1 MSEDPSTE
9 TAEET
14 QASYH
19 WIGKNVTKPDA
30 LEKAL
35 GATEYVGDMVVP
47 GMLHGK
53 ILWADTPHAV
63 IKRIETEEAAR
74 VPGVH
79 AVLTSKDVPGS
90 NRFGLAVPDQCA
102 LAEEKVRSV
111 GDAVALV
118 AAEDEEAAE
127 EAASKIKVHI
137 EHLRPI
143 LTYADALDPDAP
155 KIHEGGN
162 VFQHTT
168 VRKGDL
174 DKGVRESAVIV
185 ENAYHTHRMD
195 HVPMEPEAGLA
206 YVDPS
211 GVLNIL
217 VGTQYPY
224 RDRRQIAP
232 ALGLPMNKV
241 RVIQAPI
248 GGGFG
253 RKDDI
258 TAEIHVGLLALK
270 TRRPVRLVY
279 TREESLVANTK
290 RHPMAMNFRT
300 GAGADGRLTFLD
312 GDIYGDTGA
321 GVSLGAYVIKKAGIH
336 ATGPYDVPNI
346 RVDTYTLYTNNLTSG
361 AMRGFGVMQAAVAH
375 ESQMDQ
381 LAHKLGMSPLEFRLK
396 NCLKPGLASS
406 TGQVMNEGC
415 GIEATLQRIKDYM
428 SAHELRFNRPEAA
441 SSDS

>member
-1 MSEDPSTE
+1 MSEDASQE
-9 TAEET
+9 TA
-14 QASYH
+14 QPYH
-19 WIGKNVTKPDA
+19 WIGRNVTKPDA

-35 GATEYVGDMVVP
+35 GATEYVGDMVMP
-47 GMLHGK
+47 GMLHAK
-53 ILWADTPHAV
+53 ILWGGTPHAV
-63 IKRIETEEAAR
+63 IRNIDTADAAR
-74 VPGVH
+74 VPGVA
-79 AVLTSKDVPGS
+79 AVLTAADVPGT
-90 NRFGLAVPDQCA
+90 NRYGLAVLDQRA
-102 LAEEKVRSV
+102 LADDKVRSA
-111 GDAVALV
+111 GDALALV

-127 EAASKIKVHI
+127 EAVSKIKVDL
-137 EHLRPI
+137 EPLRPI
-143 LTYADALDPDAP
+143 LTYEDALDPDAP
-155 KIHEGGN
+155 SVHEGGN

-174 DKGVRESAVIV
+174 EKGVQESDVIV

-232 ALGLPMNKV
+232 ALDLAMNKV

-279 TREESLVANTK
+279 TPRRVPHRQHQAPPHGHEVPHRRSLGRAADLPGRRHLRRHRRGDLPGGLRHQESGHP
-290 RHPMAMNFRT
+290 RHRPLRRAQHPGGHLHALHQQPGLR
-300 GAGADGRLTFLD
+300 GHARLRGDAGGGGPRIADGP
-312 GDIYGDTGA
+312 
-321 GVSLGAYVIKKAGIH
+321 V
-336 ATGPYDVPNI
+336 GP
-346 RVDTYTLYTNNLTSG
+346 
-361 AMRGFGVMQAAVAH
+361 
-375 ESQMDQ
+375 
-381 LAHKLGMSPLEFRLK
+381 
-396 NCLKPGLASS
+396 
-406 TGQVMNEGC
+406 
-415 GIEATLQRIKDYM
+415 
-428 SAHELRFNRPEAA
+428 
-441 SSDS
+441 

>member
-1 MSEDPSTE
+1 MKDHTPQD
-9 TAEET
+9 AGHPY
-14 QASYH
+14 Q
-19 WIGKNVTKPDA
+19 WIGKNVTKPDS

-35 GATEYVGDMVVP
+35 GDTEYVGDMIVP
-47 GMLHGK
+47 GMLHAK
-53 ILWADTPHAV
+53 ILWAGAPHAV
-63 IKRIETEEAAR
+63 IRNIDTREAAGM
-74 VPGVH
+74 PGVA
-79 AVLTSKDVPGS
+79 AVLTASDIPGI
-90 NRFGLAVPDQCA
+90 NRYGLAVPDQRV
-102 LAEEKVRSV
+102 LADDKVRSA
-111 GDAVALV
+111 GDALALV

-127 EAASKIKVHI
+127 EAVSRIKVDLDP
-137 EHLRPI
+137 LRPI
-143 LTYADALDPDAP
+143 LTYEDALDSTAP
-155 KIHEGGN
+155 AVHEGGN

-174 DKGVRESAVIV
+174 EKGIRESHVIV
-185 ENAYHTHRMD
+185 EDSYHTHRMD

-232 ALGLPMNKV
+232 ALDLPMNKV

-279 TREESLVANTK
+279 TREESLIANTK
-290 RHPMAMNFRT
+290 RHPMAMKFRT
-300 GAGADGRLTFLD
+300 GARADGMLSFLD

-346 RVDTYTLYTNNLTSG
+346 RVDTYTLYTNNLISG

-381 LAHKLGMSPLEFRLK
+381 LAHRLGMSPLDFRLK

-428 SAHELRFNRPEAA
+428 SVHDLRFKR
-441 SSDS
+441 S